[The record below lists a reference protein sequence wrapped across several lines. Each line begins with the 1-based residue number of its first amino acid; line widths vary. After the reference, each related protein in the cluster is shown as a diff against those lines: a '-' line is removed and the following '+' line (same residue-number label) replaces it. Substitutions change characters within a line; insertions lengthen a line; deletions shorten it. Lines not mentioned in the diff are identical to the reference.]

1 MLERVLVTDTLPQAL
16 WLPDAEAEVLR
27 VPLSVGLRVTLP
39 VLQLETETVR
49 ETVTD
54 GLELMDGDGLEDTVR
69 VLDTVLHTVGLVVAE
84 EEEEREGEIVPVME
98 ELPLPQELTLAE
110 LL

>member
-1 MLERVLVTDTLPQAL
+1 MPLTDGDELGLSESLTEPQ
-16 WLPDAEAEVLR
+16 PEAD
-27 VPLSVGLRVTLP
+27 
-39 VLQLETETVR
+39 TVR
-49 ETVTD
+49 ETVLD
-54 GLELMDGDGLEDTVR
+54 GQELEDCVVLWEGVR